1 MYIHKLNKSTMGNAG
16 RSTMRFKGMGVM
28 GKVARHHKRSMGMGL
43 KPEIFENGQVHKATE
58 TLRNMKVSKPRI
70 PKKYISFDV

>member
-1 MYIHKLNKSTMGNAG
+1 
-16 RSTMRFKGMGVM
+16 MGVM
-28 GKVARHHKRSMGMGL
+28 GKIARHHKRSMGMGL